1 MKAVLHKIGPFIGL
15 VLFAIALIYLDR
27 ELHRYDF
34 HQVFRHLANLPLY
47 KILLALL
54 MTSASYIAL
63 TGYDTLGFRYLGR
76 KMPYPKIA
84 KAAFIGYAFSNNIGF
99 SLITGGSI
107 RYRLYS
113 AWGLSGIE
121 ITEIVAFCGLTL
133 WTGFLTLSGF
143 AFTLT
148 PRLIP
153 ETLHLPSSTIFLVG
167 ILFIL
172 IIIGYIIGGLF
183 IRRTLTIRNWSVHF
197 PSAWIVI
204 RQIALSSFDWIMAAS
219 VLYILLPSQDVNYV
233 AFLSVFLLAQ
243 VAGIFSQIP
252 GGLGVFESIMML
264 FLSTQLSP
272 TQVLSALIA
281 YRGIYY
287 ILPFVAASVLLGY
300 QEMVTERERISRVSR
315 RLTGWIPKVI
325 PQVLAFSVFIGGV
338 ILLFS
343 GATPGE
349 LPRLRWL
356 RHFVP
361 LPVIELSHFLGSLVG
376 IWLLILARG
385 LQRRLDA
392 AYHIALLLLLAGM
405 VFSILKGFDYEEA
418 IILGLTLVAMLPA
431 RKEFYRKA
439 SLFHQKF
446 TAGWVVAILIIIIS
460 SVWLGFFS
468 YRHVEYNQD
477 LWWRFTLRGNAP
489 RYLRATVG
497 VVSFAIIFGVLK
509 LLKPSRIRSVPSK
522 GQYLDNA
529 IEIIDKSSH
538 TESNLVLLGDKT
550 LLFNEDES
558 AFMAY
563 STEGRSWV
571 VMGDPIGPESAISDL
586 AWEFRELCDE
596 HDAWPVFYQVRDE
609 YLGIYLDL
617 GLTLLKLGEE
627 ARVDLSKFNLEG
639 GKWKAIRHMQKKMQR
654 DGYLF
659 EILDKEE
666 ARRRMPEFRQISD
679 DWLKSKNTREKGFS
693 LGFFNEQYLSHFP
706 FAVIRKEGE
715 CVAFANIWNSS
726 DKQEL
731 SVDLMRH
738 RNDAPGGIMDY
749 IFIELM
755 MWGKEQEYNWFN
767 LGMAPLSGMENRDLA
782 PLWNKLASF
791 VYKNGEYFYN
801 FQGVRQYKDKFDP
814 EWRPRYLACPGGLA
828 IPAVLTNVTT
838 LISGG
843 WKGVVSK

>member
-15 VLFAIALIYLDR
+15 VLFSVALIYLDR
-27 ELHRYDF
+27 ELQHYDF
-34 HQVFRHLANLPLY
+34 HEVFRHLAQLPLY

-54 MTSASYIAL
+54 MTIASYFAL
-63 TGYDTLGFRYLGR
+63 TGYDTLGFRYIGR

-99 SLITGGSI
+99 SLITGGSL

-133 WTGFLTLSGF
+133 WTGFLTLSGL
-143 AFTLT
+143 AFTLA
-148 PRLIP
+148 PP
-153 ETLHLPSSTIFLVG
+153 SVPGTLHMPASTVTFLG
-167 ILFIL
+167 ILFMAV
-172 IIIGYIIGGLF
+172 IIGYVAGGLF
-183 IRRTLTIRNWSVHF
+183 IKRKLTIRSWSIHF
-197 PSAWIVI
+197 PSAWIIV
-204 RQIALSSFDWIMAAS
+204 RQMALASFDWIMAAG
-219 VLYILLPSQDVNYV
+219 VLYILLPSYDVNFV

-243 VAGIFSQIP
+243 VAGIISQIP
-252 GGLGVFESIMML
+252 GGLGVFESIMVL
-264 FLSTQLSP
+264 FLSSTLTP

-287 ILPFVAASVLLGY
+287 ILPFITASIMLGY
-300 QEMVTERERISRVSR
+300 QELMTERERITRVSR

-338 ILLFS
+338 VLLFS

-356 RHFVP
+356 QHFVP
-361 LPVIELSHFLGSLVG
+361 LPVIELSHFLGSLAG

-405 VFSILKGFDYEEA
+405 AFSLLKGFDYEEA
-418 IILGLTLVAMLPA
+418 IILGLTLIAMLPS

-439 SLFHQKF
+439 SLFHQTF
-446 TAGWVVAILIIIIS
+446 TPGWIVAILIIVIS

-468 YRHVEYNQD
+468 YRHVEYTQD
-477 LWWRFTLRGNAP
+477 LWWKFTLRGNAP

-497 VVSFAIIFGVLK
+497 VVSFGIIFGVLK
-509 LLKPSRIRSVPSK
+509 LLKPSRIRSVPSQ
-522 GQYLDNA
+522 GSYLDKA
-529 IEIIDKSSH
+529 VEIIDEDPH

-550 LLFNEDES
+550 LLFNYDES
-558 AFMAY
+558 AFLSY

-571 VMGDPIGPESAISDL
+571 VMGDPIGPDEGISDL
-586 AWEFRELCDE
+586 AWEFRELCDK

-627 ARVDLSKFNLEG
+627 ARVDLSKFSLDG
-639 GKWKAIRHMQKKMQR
+639 GKWKAIRYMQKKMQR
-654 DGYLF
+654 DGYFF
-659 EILDKEE
+659 EILGREE
-666 ARRRMPEFRQISD
+666 AQKRMPEFRKIST

-693 LGFFNEQYLSHFP
+693 LGFFDENYLSHFP
-706 FAVIRKEGE
+706 FAIVRKEGE
-715 CVAFANIWNSS
+715 CVAFANLWMGAG
-726 DKQEL
+726 KQEL

-738 RNDAPGGIMDY
+738 STDAPGGIMDY

-755 MWGKEQEYNWFN
+755 IWGREQGYGWFN

-782 PLWNKLASF
+782 PRWNKLASF

-801 FQGVRQYKDKFDP
+801 FQGVRQYKDKFNP

-828 IPAVLTNVTT
+828 LPAVLTNVTT